1 MIRFLKHWRLAG
13 VIFAGAAVLREA
25 RGDVAYLPF
34 IGPPPLRFQ
43 TVVTPAQPPSARLV
57 LPEPRATEST
67 NAVAAGGGVPL
78 PAAVSKPA
86 QAVVEAVSLP
96 ATNNAVSAAPAAPK
110 SSEISATPA
119 VMPIPADN
127 LLSVMPQ
134 MLADY
139 FVPGG
144 GTNAG
149 SIVVAA
155 PVRVLFVPPSP
166 QSDTE
171 SRAEYKVQ

>member
-86 QAVVEAVSLP
+86 QAVVEAQPQANAAATARREIILDMELP
-96 ATNNAVSAAPAAPK
+96 LELDGWPA
-110 SSEISATPA
+110 
-119 VMPIPADN
+119 
-127 LLSVMPQ
+127 
-134 MLADY
+134 
-139 FVPGG
+139 
-144 GTNAG
+144 
-149 SIVVAA
+149 
-155 PVRVLFVPPSP
+155 
-166 QSDTE
+166 
-171 SRAEYKVQ
+171 